1 VRQQSAPSYA
11 GSCDL
16 LIRNAAILD
25 RKGRCDIAISGG
37 RITEIAAHLDQVAAR
52 TVDAQGGLVTVS
64 FIDPHFHLDKVLS
77 RNYVGA
83 ISYQEAFA
91 RAREAK
97 KNFTVADVEARVS
110 TALDMA
116 VAQGIGRMRTQVD
129 VDFATRLVSLEGVL
143 RAQERFR
150 NLIDLEIVAFP
161 QEGIVTDP
169 EAPALLSSAL
179 GMGAQFIGGLPEF
192 EHSVEDQRT
201 HVRTIFDIAEKHNV
215 AIDFHC
221 DYTDLPQFKTLE
233 MVADMTVERG
243 FEGKVVAGHCCALAV
258 YPDDEA
264 KRVIDKV
271 KAADISVTIMPIAN
285 LQMLGGNG
293 VTPVNRGSSRAKELL
308 AAGVNVCAAADNMFD
323 IWFRFNRMD
332 PIDTTYMA
340 CLSTGMRTDAEVRE
354 AFEMTTSR
362 PARLMG
368 LADHQVAV
376 GGYADLVVHSA
387 ATLVDMFRNVPGRRL
402 HIKNGRLIG
411 GVEGSLWSAR

>member
-1 VRQQSAPSYA
+1 MKHQSSPPTA
-11 GSCDL
+11 GACDL

-25 RKGRCDIAISGG
+25 RDGRRDIAVADG
-37 RITEIAAHLDQVAAR
+37 RIVEIAATIDRAAER
-52 TVDAQGGLVTVS
+52 MIDAQGGLVTVS

-110 TALDMA
+110 AALDMA
-116 VAQGIGRMRTQVD
+116 VAQGTGRIRTQVD
-129 VDFATRLVSLEGVL
+129 VDFATKLVSLEGVL

-150 NLIDLEIVAFP
+150 NLVDLEIVAFP

-169 EAPALLSSAL
+169 EAPALLSTAL
-179 GMGAQFIGGLPEF
+179 GMGAKLLGGLPEF
-192 EHSVEDQRT
+192 ERSVEDQRT
-201 HVRTIFDIAEKHNV
+201 HVRTIFDLAEKHGV
-215 AIDFHC
+215 PIDFHC
-221 DYTDLPQFKTLE
+221 DYTDLPQFRTLE
-233 MVADMTVERG
+233 MVADMTIERG
-243 FEGKVVAGHCCALAV
+243 FEGKVTAGHCCALAV

-264 KRVIDKV
+264 KRVIGKL

-308 AAGVNVCAAADNMFD
+308 AAGINVSAGADNMFD

-332 PIDTTYMA
+332 PIDTTYMT
-340 CLSTGMRTDAEVRE
+340 CLSTGMRSDAEVRE

-368 LADHQVAV
+368 LADHRVAV

-387 ATLVDMFRNVPGRRL
+387 TTLVDMFRNVPGRRL
-402 HIKNGRLIG
+402 HIKNGRVVG
-411 GVEGSLWSAR
+411 GVEGRLWSAH